1 MFDLSIGKI
10 VVLGLV
16 ALFVLGPERLPAAMG
31 WLGRT
36 IGQVKDYAA
45 GARQHLEGPEFD
57 ELRAPLAELRG
68 PLAELRA
75 LRDPRATL
83 TRHLLTAPADTGPP
97 HDTGPPIPVPGV
109 EAGLSQN
116 QPPGSGPTRPRPA
129 VIEPAVIDTDAT

>member
-45 GARQHLEGPEFD
+45 GARQHLEGPEYD
-57 ELRAPLAELRG
+57 QLRAPSTNSAGRWPSCGRCATRG
-68 PLAELRA
+68 PR
-75 LRDPRATL
+75 
-83 TRHLLTAPADTGPP
+83 
-97 HDTGPPIPVPGV
+97 
-109 EAGLSQN
+109 
-116 QPPGSGPTRPRPA
+116 
-129 VIEPAVIDTDAT
+129 